1 VTEKLKEQINR
12 AVVDNDEEQIE
23 RIAVLFKNVGEQ

>member
-12 AVVDNDEEQIE
+12 AVEDNDEEQIE